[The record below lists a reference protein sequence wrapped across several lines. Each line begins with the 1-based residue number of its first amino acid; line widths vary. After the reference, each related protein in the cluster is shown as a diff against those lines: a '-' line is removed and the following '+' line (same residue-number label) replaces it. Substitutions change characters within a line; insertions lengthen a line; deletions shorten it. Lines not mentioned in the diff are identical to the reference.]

1 MPAFRYRAV
10 GGGGEVLTGELDG
23 ASQSNVVA
31 QLQQRGLIVLKVD
44 QAGRRSSLLDIQ
56 IGGAAKLSGSEL
68 VDVTRELASMLG
80 AGQDLDRSLR
90 FMVEGAANARVRGVL
105 SRLRDRVR
113 DGAALAASLQLE
125 PKSFSRLYI
134 GLVRAGEAGG
144 DLAGTLDRL
153 AGMLERQRSLK
164 STIQSAMIY
173 PAILVIAAVG
183 SIMLLLTKVLPQFVP
198 LFAENGVALPAS
210 TAFLLAVGNAV
221 SDYGLFALVLSV
233 AAFFGLRVWLKRPG
247 PRRTADGMLLRLP
260 VWGGLLRDV
269 LAAQFT
275 RTLGTLLNNG
285 VPLLNAMA
293 VVQDVIANKV
303 AQAAV
308 QKAAD
313 AAKAGQGIS
322 KALAATGVFPA
333 RTVQMLRLGEESA
346 QLGAM
351 ALRAADIHEERT
363 RLGVERVVALLVP
376 AITILMGA
384 AVAGI
389 VSSLLLAM
397 LSLNDIA
404 Q

>member
-44 QAGRRSSLLDIQ
+44 EAGKRSSLLDIQ

-173 PAILVIAAVG
+173 PAILVVAAVG

-221 SDYGLFALVLSV
+221 SDYGLVALVLSV
-233 AAFFGLRVWLKRPG
+233 AGFFGLRVWLKRPG
-247 PRRTADGMLLRLP
+247 PRRAADALLLRLP

-293 VVQDVIANKV
+293 VVQDVIGNKV

-322 KALAATGVFPA
+322 KALAASGVFPA

>member
-44 QAGRRSSLLDIQ
+44 EAGRRSSLLDIQ

-134 GLVRAGEAGG
+134 GLVRAGGGGG

-247 PRRTADGMLLRLP
+247 PRRTADGILLRLP

>member
-44 QAGRRSSLLDIQ
+44 EAGRRSSLLDIQ

-247 PRRTADGMLLRLP
+247 PRRTADGILLRLP

>member
-44 QAGRRSSLLDIQ
+44 EAGRRSSLLDIQ

>member
-247 PRRTADGMLLRLP
+247 PRQTADGMLLRLP